1 MNLHRIQVLAVAVV
15 LFTLLFVSGWVKP
28 VARTAAARNAAEGN
42 AAAGPNTAAPAKWTF
57 EGCWTQFAAGPC
69 RDVYRDEQG
78 DFWIC
83 KACGTTGNPGPGKCS
98 PISAGTL
105 STGFWCS

>member
-1 MNLHRIQVLAVAVV
+1 MSLHRIQVLAVAVV

-28 VARTAAARNAAEGN
+28 IERNAAARN
-42 AAAGPNTAAPAKWTF
+42 AAPAKWTF
-57 EGCWTQFAAGPC
+57 EGCWTQFSAGPC